1 MTSTKRNILIAVLIL
16 AAIAAVAVVV
26 TLAIQKDRAPADNGE
41 PVLNNTSST
50 TEDTPTEE
58 AEHAVTI
65 VTNAPVNSDTVVE
78 TEQAEPIEVYT
89 DEADVPA
96 ADTPELPDEP
106 AQTTAATTT
115 KKPVITTATNAP
127 EVTAP
132 PSTVRTDLPVVTSTT
147 KATTTTAATEP
158 EEDIEYDENGFPANP
173 EYRDIFIDDN
183 GQKWEYVYPEG
194 IWLETGPAILYEFP
208 DNYEPIG
215 SGEQILH

>member
-26 TLAIQKDRAPADNGE
+26 TLAIQKDTPADNGE

-50 TEDTPTEE
+50 TEDIPTEE

-65 VTNAPVNSDTVVE
+65 VTNAPVNSDTIME
-78 TEQAEPIEVYT
+78 TEQTEPIEVYT

-158 EEDIEYDENGFPANP
+158 EEDIEYDDNGFPADP
-173 EYRDIFIDDN
+173 DFGDIFVDDN
-183 GQKWEYVYPEG
+183 GQEWVYEWPMGMWYEY
-194 IWLETGPAILYEFP
+194 GPAVQYEFP
-208 DNYEPIG
+208 DFPVEGGDEIVL
-215 SGEQILH
+215 S